1 MTEKRTNPAESLA
14 DFQARIKEL
23 LEKFEVVRGFL

>member
-1 MTEKRTNPAESLA
+1 MTEKKSSPAESLA
-14 DFQARIKEL
+14 EHQARIKEL

>member
-1 MTEKRTNPAESLA
+1 MKEKRTNPTESLA
-14 DFQARIKEL
+14 EFQARIKEL